1 MTRLGT
7 IGKIGIGMLVASVLV
22 AIPVVLHLPESWLG
36 GVIVLALA
44 GNGIVLLLNRE
55 NRTWQNNKSP

>member
-1 MTRLGT
+1 MRLGT
-7 IGKIGIGMLVASVLV
+7 TGRIGIGMLAVAALV
-22 AIPVVLHLPESWLG
+22 AIPVAINLPESWLG

>member
-1 MTRLGT
+1 MPLGT
-7 IGKIGIGMLVASVLV
+7 LGRIGIGMLVV
-22 AIPVVLHLPESWLG
+22 AAAVAVPVVLNLPESWLG

-55 NRTWQNNKSP
+55 NRTCQNNKSP

>member
-1 MTRLGT
+1 MPLGT
-7 IGKIGIGMLVASVLV
+7 TGRIGIGMLVASVAV
-22 AIPVVLHLPESWLG
+22 AIPVVLSLPESWLG